1 VLFVKGVK
9 NVGGNAGVNTW
20 NMFEWDRA

>member
-1 VLFVKGVK
+1 VLFVKGVR